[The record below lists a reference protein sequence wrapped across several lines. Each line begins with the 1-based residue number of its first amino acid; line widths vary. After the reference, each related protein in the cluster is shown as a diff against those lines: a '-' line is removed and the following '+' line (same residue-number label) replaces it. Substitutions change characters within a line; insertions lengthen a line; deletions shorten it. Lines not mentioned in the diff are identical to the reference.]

1 MERLV
6 SLLGLFTMIGLAWL
20 MSENRRRIN
29 RRVVIGGLLLQFI
42 FALVVLKTRP
52 GEALFDEIG
61 QAFESLLSYVDVG
74 SEFVFGPKFREFF
87 FAFKVLP
94 TIIFFSALMSVLYY
108 LRIMQA
114 LVLVFG
120 RLMQHTLGTT
130 GAESLAAAANIFLGQ
145 TEAPLVVRPYIA
157 TMTRSEL
164 MAVMVPGFGSTA
176 GGVLAAYVSM
186 GIDAAHLVS
195 ASVLSAPAGLL
206 IAKVLVPET
215 EPIPAGEEAEVV
227 VDTIGVNLIES
238 AAIGATEGLKLAI
251 NVAAMI
257 IAFLA
262 LITMV
267 DAMLG
272 WTGALFG
279 WQWSLS
285 AMLSYAFAPIA
296 LVMGVEPGDCLKV
309 GELLGLRI
317 VTNEMVAYER
327 MAEWIQPGSSVEL
340 SARSQVIL
348 TYALCG
354 FANFASIGIQLG
366 GIGAMAPQRRADLAQ
381 LGLRAML
388 GGTLACFMT
397 ACVAG
402 ILI

>member
-1 MERLV
+1 
-6 SLLGLFTMIGLAWL
+6 
-20 MSENRRRIN
+20 
-29 RRVVIGGLLLQFI
+29 
-42 FALVVLKTRP
+42 
-52 GEALFDEIG
+52 
-61 QAFESLLSYVDVG
+61 
-74 SEFVFGPKFREFF
+74 
-87 FAFKVLP
+87 
-94 TIIFFSALMSVLYY
+94 
-108 LRIMQA
+108 
-114 LVLVFG
+114 
-120 RLMQHTLGTT
+120 
-130 GAESLAAAANIFLGQ
+130 
-145 TEAPLVVRPYIA
+145 
-157 TMTRSEL
+157 
-164 MAVMVPGFGSTA
+164 
-176 GGVLAAYVSM
+176 
-186 GIDAAHLVS
+186 
-195 ASVLSAPAGLL
+195 
-206 IAKVLVPET
+206 VLVPET
-215 EPIPAGEEAEVV
+215 EPIPVGEEAEVV

-272 WTGALFG
+272 WTGELFG

-285 AMLSYAFAPIA
+285 AALSYAFAPIA
-296 LVMGVEPGDCLKV
+296 LVMGVDPGDCLKV

-327 MAEWIQPGSSVEL
+327 MAEWIAPGSTVEL